1 MTEPTTGYHGLP
13 PPTTAYREPT
23 EHLPLVELGILELSN
38 LARPE
43 VGIFG
48 ETAIMLEFLYNG
60 FHYYD
65 SVFVSTGATSH
76 TDDPI
81 LTDEVSKCAEGLW
94 WKQFY
99 YSELRRID
107 SVKNQLGVERFG
119 TGNSSEE

>member
-23 EHLPLVELGILELSN
+23 EHLPLVELGILEFSN

-48 ETAIMLEFLYNG
+48 ETAIMLEFLCNG

-65 SVFVSTGATSH
+65 PKKVWPKKS
-76 TDDPI
+76 
-81 LTDEVSKCAEGLW
+81 L
-94 WKQFY
+94 Q
-99 YSELRRID
+99 RIKTALAAND
-107 SVKNQLGVERFG
+107 R
-119 TGNSSEE
+119 